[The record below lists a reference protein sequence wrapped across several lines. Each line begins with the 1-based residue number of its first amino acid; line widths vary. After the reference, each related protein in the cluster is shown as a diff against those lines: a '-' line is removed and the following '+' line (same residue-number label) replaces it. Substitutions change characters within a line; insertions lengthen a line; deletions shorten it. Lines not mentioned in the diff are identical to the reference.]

1 MFGKDS
7 ETGAA
12 MVEFALILPLLVLL
26 LLGIIQFG
34 FIFNAQITL
43 TSAVREGARHAVVG
57 NTDEDVKQR
66 VIDYST
72 ALLLKLNKNG
82 IEVKDDE
89 DAKGNKTK
97 EVTAEG
103 TVDLVMP
110 FLGKLIENPFPL
122 KAKSIMRNEK
132 TS

>member
-1 MFGKDS
+1 
-7 ETGAA
+7 
-12 MVEFALILPLLVLL
+12 
-26 LLGIIQFG
+26 
-34 FIFNAQITL
+34 
-43 TSAVREGARHAVVG
+43 
-57 NTDEDVKQR
+57 
-66 VIDYST
+66 
-72 ALLLKLNKNG
+72 LKLNK
-82 IEVKDDE
+82 IEVKDKE

-110 FLGKLIENPFPL
+110 LPFLEKLIENLFPL

>member
-72 ALLLKLNKNG
+72 ALLLKLNK
-82 IEVKDDE
+82 IEVKDKE

-110 FLGKLIENPFPL
+110 LPFLEKLIENLFPL